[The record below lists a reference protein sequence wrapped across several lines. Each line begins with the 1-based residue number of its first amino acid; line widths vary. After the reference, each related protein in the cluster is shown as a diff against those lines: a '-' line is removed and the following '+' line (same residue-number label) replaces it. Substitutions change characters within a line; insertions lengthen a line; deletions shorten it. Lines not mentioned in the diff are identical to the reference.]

1 MDHSHR
7 RSLPDLHECT
17 YSPLGILCLIMAR
30 ILETDHLPGTAW
42 TLGLYM
48 LTVFIGLGVH
58 LFISM
63 PLIFLIT
70 THKNPYDF
78 MPGLLQAWMTAIGTS
93 SSSVTLPITFN
104 CVEEDLNVDRR
115 VSRFVISIG
124 SAVNM
129 DGTAL
134 CMAVAAIFIAQLNGV
149 EMSFLRVISVSFTVT
164 LAAMCS
170 AGVPSAGLILVLTS
184 MGLPIGD
191 VSLLL
196 LADRIL

>member
-1 MDHSHR
+1 
-7 RSLPDLHECT
+7 
-17 YSPLGILCLIMAR
+17 
-30 ILETDHLPGTAW
+30 
-42 TLGLYM
+42 
-48 LTVFIGLGVH
+48 
-58 LFISM
+58 
-63 PLIFLIT
+63 
-70 THKNPYDF
+70 

-149 EMSFLRVISVSFTVT
+149 EMSFLRVISVRFIALVPKLMKRHSFCSFTVT

-196 LADRIL
+196 LADRILDRVRESINVVGNAFGAVIINHHVKEDLLAYDVLHANDFDLNGK